1 MFKLPK
7 LPILTLIEWAVV
19 AAFLLTIAGGAYWIL
34 TSPGREAALRAQ
46 ADADEQYD
54 NARRQ
59 SERDAATITDLA
71 TRAQDGVEATS
82 RENADEIRSA
92 CPGPDCNRVA
102 LGRLCQRPAYA
113 TSPQCVQRAGRSQLA
128 R

>member
-1 MFKLPK
+1 MFGIKIPV
-7 LPILTLIEWAVV
+7 LTLIEWVV
-19 AAFLLTIAGGAYWIL
+19 GFAFALVLGFSIYWL
-34 TSPGREAALRAQ
+34 ATSPGREAALRAK
-46 ADADEQYD
+46 ADAREQYD
-54 NARRQ
+54 AARRQ

-102 LGRLCQRPAYA
+102 LDRLCQRPAYA
-113 TSPQCVQRAGRSQLA
+113 TSPQCVQRTSRPQPP

>member
-1 MFKLPK
+1 MFGIKIPA
-7 LPILTLIEWAVV
+7 LTLIEWAVF
-19 AAFLLTIAGGAYWIL
+19 AAIAVVLAGGIYWIA

-54 NARRQ
+54 AARRK

-102 LGRLCQRPAYA
+102 LDRLCSRPSYA
-113 TSPQCVQRAGRSQLA
+113 TAPQCVQRAGRPQPP